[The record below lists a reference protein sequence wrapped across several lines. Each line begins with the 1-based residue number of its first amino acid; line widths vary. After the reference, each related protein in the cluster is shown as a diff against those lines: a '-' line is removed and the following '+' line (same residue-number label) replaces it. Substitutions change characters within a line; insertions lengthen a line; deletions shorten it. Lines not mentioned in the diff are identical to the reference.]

1 MSQKKMEA
9 YKNAKKN
16 KKELEKKAKKKRIIS
31 WICGIVIALLIVADV
46 AIWFTILML
55 YYQRSS
61 PSKAQ
66 LQKIQQKILQTIS

>member
-31 WICGIVIALLIVADV
+31 WICGIVIALLIAC
-46 AIWFTILML
+46 
-55 YYQRSS
+55 
-61 PSKAQ
+61 PQ
-66 LQKIQQKILQTIS
+66 LITVPGSLIASGA

>member
-31 WICGIVIALLIVADV
+31 WICGIVISLLIVGGCGYLV
-46 AIWFTILML
+46 YYTN
-55 YYQRSS
+55 YQRSS

-66 LQKIQQKILQTIS
+66 LQKIQQKILQIIS

>member
-31 WICGIVIALLIVADV
+31 WICGIVIALLIVGGCG
-46 AIWFTILML
+46 
-55 YYQRSS
+55 
-61 PSKAQ
+61 
-66 LQKIQQKILQTIS
+66 